1 MGYLVYNVLITLA
14 FLVALPVL
22 PLLLLGGERFRAGF
36 AQRLGWYSI
45 DRAISS
51 KAPRPLWI
59 HAASVGEV
67 RSVRALSEQL
77 RRRFPDRAIILS
89 TLTHTG
95 NLTARQN
102 PTIDRVIYLPVD
114 LWWTVERALAV
125 FDPAVLIFIE
135 TEVWPNLLR
144 QAHRKGLPTIL
155 LSGRVSEK
163 GFKNYCRFGWFFK
176 GVFRLLKACGMQ
188 SEIDRQRIIRLGAAP
203 SRVSIT
209 GNLKHAAVLN
219 DGTAAADNFHEQ
231 RPAGSW
237 MWVVGSSHR
246 GEEEIVC
253 GAFKTLKQQFPR
265 LRMILAPRHPQRFAE
280 VEKRLVDSGV
290 SFEKKS
296 SIGTEREFQH
306 DVLLLDTIG
315 DLESFYA
322 EADLA
327 FVGGSLVDAGGH
339 NLLEPARLRKPVF
352 FGPYTS
358 NVNLVAR
365 QLKQNGG
372 GFEVRGAEDLVREIT
387 GLLSDPQKRRL
398 AGEKAFEVAVTD
410 NTVIDQSLNVVAGY
424 LSASAPTYLVGRPN
438 TRLVS

>member
-1 MGYLVYNVLITLA
+1 MGYLVYNAFITLA
-14 FLVALPVL
+14 FLVILPVL
-22 PLLLLGGERFRAGF
+22 PLLWLGGERFRAGLG
-36 AQRLGWYSI
+36 QRLGWYSI
-45 DRAISS
+45 DSAILS
-51 KAPRPLWI
+51 KAQRPLWI

-67 RSVRALSEQL
+67 RSVRGFSEEL

-102 PTIDRVIYLPVD
+102 PAIDRVIYLPVD
-114 LWWTVERALAV
+114 LCWTVRRALAV

-135 TEVWPNLLR
+135 TEIWPNLLR

-163 GFKNYCRFGWFFK
+163 GFNNYSRLVWFFK
-176 GVFRLLKACGMQ
+176 GVFRLLRACGMQ

-203 SRVSIT
+203 NRVSIT

-219 DGTAAADNFHEQ
+219 DGVAEAGGASEHR
-231 RPAGSW
+231 RPGSW
-237 MWVVGSSHR
+237 IWVVGSSHR

-253 GAFKTLKQQFPR
+253 AAFKTLKQRFPR

-280 VEKRLVDSGV
+280 VEKLLIDSGV

-296 SIGTEREFQH
+296 SIGPQREFQH
-306 DVLLLDTIG
+306 DVLFLDTIG
-315 DLESFYA
+315 DLERFYA
-322 EADLA
+322 DADLA

-339 NLLEPARLRKPVF
+339 NLLEPARLRKPVL

-358 NVNLVAR
+358 NVKLLARNLT
-365 QLKQNGG
+365 QNGG
-372 GFEVRGAEDLVREIT
+372 GFEVRGAEDLAREIT
-387 GLLSDPQKRRL
+387 GLLTDPEKLRL
-398 AGEKAFEVAVTD
+398 AGEKAYEVAATD
-410 NTVIDQSLNVVAGY
+410 NTVLDQSINIVA
-424 LSASAPTYLVGRPN
+424 AYLVTPVL
-438 TRLVS
+438 T